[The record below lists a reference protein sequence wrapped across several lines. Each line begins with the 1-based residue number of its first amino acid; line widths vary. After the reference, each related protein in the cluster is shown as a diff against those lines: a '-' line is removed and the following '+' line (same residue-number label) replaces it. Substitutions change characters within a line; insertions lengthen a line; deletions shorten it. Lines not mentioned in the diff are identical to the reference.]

1 MSLSARSAALL
12 ATTLASLTLAVPAHA
27 QMSAAAA
34 AVTYDVQIHVCDRSG
49 AGTDDNV
56 YGRLRNA
63 TNDASAWV
71 LLDKSWYND
80 FERNDNDTYRL
91 GAPDGFGTVT
101 GVEISK
107 DGGNGLCLD
116 RIVLREPGADT
127 VGVWRHDDIAAYWL
141 DQKDDCSSAADYCL
155 GNSNVFGLRYE
166 QAEARGVPGATATA
180 VNEPHGSQRHGAVRA
195 ASAPQDD
202 DGDIIVLG
210 DGQGG
215 AFPNIVSDGGGEDDG
230 ETVIVGD

>member
-1 MSLSARSAALL
+1 M
-12 ATTLASLTLAVPAHA
+12 
-27 QMSAAAA
+27 
-34 AVTYDVQIHVCDRSG
+34 
-49 AGTDDNV
+49 
-56 YGRLRNA
+56 
-63 TNDASAWV
+63 

-80 FERNDNDTYRL
+80 FERNDNDTYQL

-107 DGGNGLCLD
+107 GGGNGLCLD

-127 VGVWRHDDIAAYWL
+127 VGVWRHDDLAVHWL
-141 DQKDDCSSAADYCL
+141 DQKDDCPSATDYCL

-166 QAEARGVPGATATA
+166 QAQARGIPGATATA
-180 VNEPHGSQRHGAVRA
+180 VKEPHGSQRHGGVRA
-195 ASAPQDD
+195 ASAPRDE

-230 ETVIVGD
+230 ETVIMGD